1 MFISLCGKHKAGIFF
16 ELIGEFQQNV
26 FIKLYAG
33 GYFRLE
39 LAFEVEAE
47 AEEGKPEAIKE
58 VTKIEFAAAAAASIG
73 GEIIPHILKGE
84 ANVRYGYLI
93 ELDLGTGKIRPGV
106 IVGMEVEAEV
116 LSGAIGVGFEWEGKA
131 LMTRHEEKIEIKAEI
146 TAAATATLAWAI
158 ETTIEIEGE
167 FEFRVDEKIVAG
179 LLVALGIVPI

>member
-1 MFISLCGKHKAGIFF
+1 MFIACAASYKAGVFF

-47 AEEGKPEAIKE
+47 AKRAKPAAIKE

-93 ELDLGTGKIRPGV
+93 ELDLGTGNPARRDRWYGSRGRSPQRRDQRR
-106 IVGMEVEAEV
+106 
-116 LSGAIGVGFEWEGKA
+116 L
-131 LMTRHEEKIEIKAEI
+131 
-146 TAAATATLAWAI
+146 
-158 ETTIEIEGE
+158 
-167 FEFRVDEKIVAG
+167 
-179 LLVALGIVPI
+179 